1 MSKAIIVAD
10 FAYKGPQRKGRG
22 TGPQALRATLKY
34 FQFRDTKNNHLAQ
47 SPEYERWHDH
57 GLGVHYGEIF
67 GNCNDLQSKHVLA
80 WTWVIS
86 PAPDLMALVPDEL
99 RRDLVC
105 DLTERIVHDY
115 YTERGFD
122 LPEFSYVL
130 HSRLAEAP
138 EGEEPLEQLH
148 THVILP
154 GTAPSIAER
163 LPVYNNKGHDA
174 LFRDISTRH
183 FSAALDEVFG
193 PEWRLLR
200 EDPEPEIE
208 LPKPPVL
215 SDNFDDW
222 LTL

>member
-1 MSKAIIVAD
+1 MSKAIIVTD
-10 FAYKGPQRKGRG
+10 FAYKGPKRKGRG

-34 FQFRDTKNNHLAQ
+34 LQFRDTKNNHLAQ
-47 SPEYERWHDH
+47 DRNYERWQDR

-67 GNCNDLQSKHVLA
+67 QHCDDLQSKHVLA

-86 PAPDLMALVPDEL
+86 PAPDLMLLVPEDQ

-122 LPEFSYVL
+122 LPEFSYVV
-130 HSRLAEAP
+130 HSRLTQAEDDEDP
-138 EGEEPLEQLH
+138 MEQLH

-154 GTAPSIAER
+154 GTAPTVSER
-163 LPVYNNKGHDA
+163 MPVYNNKGHDV
-174 LFRDISTRH
+174 LFRDIATQH
-183 FSAALDEVFG
+183 FSAALDEIVG
-193 PEWRLLR
+193 PEWRQLR
-200 EDPEPEIE
+200 EGPEIE
-208 LPKPPVL
+208 EPKRPML

-222 LTL
+222 LAL